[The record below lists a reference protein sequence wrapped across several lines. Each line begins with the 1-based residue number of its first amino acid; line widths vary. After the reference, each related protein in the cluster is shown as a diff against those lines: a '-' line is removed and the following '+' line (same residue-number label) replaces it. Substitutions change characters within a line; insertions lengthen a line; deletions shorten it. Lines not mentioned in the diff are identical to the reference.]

1 MFILSARSQIK
12 PQPKHQVPDVK
23 KKMYIYWI
31 KIKLVFWRLKS
42 RLKSKKDRKLRPLM
56 SNQPLMKRK
65 FINFPMAGLR
75 SSFSKKSTKYA
86 WKNQTRYPSSILWSI
101 KKEISF
107 NSWPLITFSDYINE
121 KHCYSFCHTAVHWT
135 SLELDWLTS
144 LTLLLSRHKKI

>member
-12 PQPKHQVPDVK
+12 PQPKHQV
-23 KKMYIYWI
+23 
-31 KIKLVFWRLKS
+31 IKLVFWRLKS

-101 KKEISF
+101 KKRDILQFMTF
-107 NSWPLITFSDYINE
+107 NYVLWLHQWKALLFFLSHCSTLDELGIRLINIPDLTFI
-121 KHCYSFCHTAVHWT
+121 KA
-135 SLELDWLTS
+135 
-144 LTLLLSRHKKI
+144 